1 MIIERPA
8 PVLQC
13 PARQHQQRDLGLV
26 VFCEMPHAVHMAN
39 LEILVLAARDSQ
51 CFKTDNPTSVLP
63 NHFGQQSRN
72 MHPGSG
78 TVQLGGKPRS
88 VNQVHVFTMMSDS
101 NLLSSCLKSILQSA
115 DSSRGPS
122 SRHLSGIDACKSPTT
137 EFGWQHPAIQL
148 CLQSSK
154 MIFGKTESH
163 GLGSITFS
171 KN

>member
-101 NLLSSCLKSILQSA
+101 NLLSSCLKSSLQSA

>member
-1 MIIERPA
+1 MRLESVIIERPA

-13 PARQHQQRDLGLV
+13 PVRHYQQKDLGLV
-26 VFCEMPHAVHMAN
+26 VFCEMPHAVHMAS
-39 LEILVLAARDSQ
+39 LEILMLAARDLQ

-63 NHFGQQSRN
+63 NHCGQQSRN

-88 VNQVHVFTMMSDS
+88 VNHFHVFTMMSDS

-115 DSSRGPS
+115 DSSRDPS
-122 SRHLSGIDACKSPTT
+122 SRHLFGIDTCKSPTT

-148 CLQSSK
+148 CLRSSR
-154 MIFGKTESH
+154 
-163 GLGSITFS
+163 
-171 KN
+171 

>member
-101 NLLSSCLKSILQSA
+101 NLLSNCLKSILQSA

-154 MIFGKTESH
+154 MIFGKTASH